1 MAIAM
6 FINPHFSWD
15 MGPPVP
21 WVNHDETCGYSG
33 SCETG
38 HLLGPPFLWALPLGH
53 SVCDEGLKPS
63 IAIWT
68 AQHCGLVSKWIPG
81 YHILVSTL
89 QGNIMLWTMG
99 FWVSEVETTIS
110 FWVPKCANCMTHH
123 REIAKFF
130 GLRNIHGVRATY
142 LQDSGGCFMVIWPHG
157 IIILAHP
164 TRGWTVFLAKNHRE
178 KCWWLGG
185 LPYQQSS

>member
-1 MAIAM
+1 MRYLGVQLRLLLYYFMAIAM

-21 WVNHDETCGYSG
+21 WMNHDEPSGYSG

-38 HLLGPPFLWALPLGH
+38 HLLGPPFLWALSLGH

-68 AQHCGLVSKWIPG
+68 AQHCGLVSKCIPG

-89 QGNIMLWTMG
+89 QSCSEPWDFGFQKWRRPFPFGCLNVPQYDPPSRNCEVLWG
-99 FWVSEVETTIS
+99 SKHPWASRDIS
-110 FWVPKCANCMTHH
+110 T
-123 REIAKFF
+123 
-130 GLRNIHGVRATY
+130 G
-142 LQDSGGCFMVIWPHG
+142 
-157 IIILAHP
+157 
-164 TRGWTVFLAKNHRE
+164 
-178 KCWWLGG
+178 
-185 LPYQQSS
+185 